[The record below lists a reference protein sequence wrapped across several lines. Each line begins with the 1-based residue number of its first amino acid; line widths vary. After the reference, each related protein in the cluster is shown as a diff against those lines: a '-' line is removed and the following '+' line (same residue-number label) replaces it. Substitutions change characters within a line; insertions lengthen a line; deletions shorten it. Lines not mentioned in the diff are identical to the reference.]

1 MCFWKNGIGAEI
13 DPPSPPPPAFLG
25 LKIIFWKKLL
35 TVYVKKRENRIGKT
49 RLKSQLHYFIF
60 SFPKLI
66 NNLLEEFDEPA
77 VRLRSCNTGI
87 KGNTGSTVLATEKT
101 PISSN
106 SCWSCISWLQNV
118 NKYSLSN
125 KKSVPTNSPATNS
138 LSTNKC

>member
-13 DPPSPPPPAFLG
+13 DPPSPPSLFR
-25 LKIIFWKKLL
+25 
-35 TVYVKKRENRIGKT
+35 VKNYILEKA
-49 RLKSQLHYFIF
+49 
-60 SFPKLI
+60 FPKLI